1 MDCRNCGAPME
12 LFERRRYYYC
22 GYCGTFHFIDTP
34 AVDGIRVLERAPA
47 ALPCALCNAPLT
59 KSLLDESHLI
69 EHCERCRGVLMP
81 RAEFGAAVTLR
92 RARESG
98 APAPPVPIDPREL
111 KRTVVCPSC
120 RTAMEVHPYYGPGN
134 VVIDTC
140 SRCDLVWL
148 DYGELKQITEA
159 PGRDRGRQR
168 PAPAAPGRA
177 STPKSGP
184 NVSADWGSLAD
195 VFGRLLDD

>member
-1 MDCRNCGAPME
+1 MDCRNCGAPMQ

-22 GYCGTFHFIDTP
+22 DYCGTFHFIDTP

-47 ALPCALCNAPLT
+47 ALPCAVCSAPLA

-69 EHCERCRGVLMP
+69 EHCEQCRGVLMP
-81 RAEFGAAVTLR
+81 RAEFAAAVTMR

-98 APAPPVPIDPREL
+98 APAPPVPIDQREL
-111 KRTVVCPSC
+111 KRKVLCPSC
-120 RTAMEVHPYYGPGN
+120 RSAMEVHPYYGPGN
-134 VVIDTC
+134 VIIDTC

-159 PGRDRGRQR
+159 PGRDRGRPAVATISDDVSTTWVR
-168 PAPAAPGRA
+168 PAV
-177 STPKSGP
+177 ST
-184 NVSADWGSLAD
+184 DWVSLAD
-195 VFGRLLDD
+195 VFGRLIDD